1 MKWITYQ
8 INEFSNKLHP
18 NSPFRL
24 PGFNLD
30 PWQKDTIKAINDK
43 KNILLSLPTSAGKTI
58 LSTYTFK
65 AWSKV
70 IFCSPNEAPS
80 YQLTGITLASLD
92 DMNDS
97 TKNVRQETNNFT
109 FKKYPAQPDNIII
122 STPVELY
129 NMILNKSVD
138 LNVDYII
145 FDEFHNVTDEI
156 LGPYIEF
163 IFKTASYY
171 NIPIMALSAT
181 IPNFLEVKTWM
192 EKLTKKDIFGIYEKK
207 RFFNQKRFYIK
218 DGKLNQINPLEHITK
233 ETLMDP
239 TFTQIGL
246 YPKEIISL
254 RDNVQK
260 LKHNDNLVTDESV
273 PDMLTLDKLHILE
286 GKIFEH
292 LKNSPEIHDQIFDTN
307 KTDLIPENI
316 TIYGLFKIMKECKDK
331 KMLPLL
337 AFKFDSQHCLDIY
350 NSMIEMLKVME
361 KLVYPGFNAV
371 NDIIQ
376 TYFDTLEKETK
387 NLEVDKDKDRKK
399 GKGKSK
405 EDDDTDLG
413 NKDIEDLKDDLKNSL
428 FNSPTGV
435 KYKLERFYNNFVSDP
450 IDPKSIELFN
460 TSYGANF
467 TEEYIIEMRK
477 KHVEKEMAMY
487 SNPDNLRLRN
497 VHNAHQ
503 ECRLID
509 SSVPYEDMRKIR
521 RNINSEIT
529 RDTKIKLGVN
539 AQVQRIDYD
548 HPFMV
553 GIKYGVI
560 CCNKLMQSA
569 FQRVCQQL
577 INAHPFVTL
586 SDESLKEGI
595 NYPIKTVM
603 LLGKDNEKLNN
614 TKAHQACGRAGRR
627 GLDSEGYIIYAGVDI
642 SSILI
647 PKYIIVNPNTKK
659 SMSDL
664 IPDQSY
670 YSEEFKK
677 YVLDEIIPETPEK
690 LWEFNYEIDIDK
702 IAEELFKSQVSKEIS
717 FNNDDGENTFT
728 VGNETLEQIKAKL
741 ASKYLFKKSTS
752 SDEINVNIN
761 YNSDL
766 IVETS
771 ESNQEV
777 VFEYEVVDDWETAA
791 NDYDK
796 ELKSKIISAE
806 ESFM

>member
-1 MKWITYQ
+1 MESLQLLLTALIRLAGPSRLPTKLNINDEVISEQEILQNMETSIQEYMKSYTNFKKDLHDDKMKAKMLNDIKDIISQHPCSINNAYLKLWENFLTNVKDNKVNLELMNTIMTKMTNKKLKNSIELANKTPTKINNSVKTILNTDSPFVSIFVPEELDKLDKKEQLIQKNIIQNNLNHTNRIDTFLGLANFEKDEDLNISSFYNNIRKVSDPQIRNQYYNMYMTLLISPKIHKDEKKKEHPLMIKIGTTWKLSPIDTKQIKIREHILISVYIYFINNEKVKKLDDIVKKYFELREMKWITYQ

-92 DMNDS
+92 DINDS

-145 FDEFHNVTDEI
+145 FDEFHNVTDDI

-163 IFKTASYY
+163 IFKTAAYY

-181 IPNFLEVKTWM
+181 IPNFLEVKLWM
-192 EKLTKKDIFGIYEKK
+192 EKLTKKEIFGIYEKK

-260 LKHNDNLVTDESV
+260 LKHNDNLVTDESI

-286 GKIFEH
+286 GKIFDH

-316 TIYGLFKIMKECKDK
+316 TVYGLFKIMKECKDK

-337 AFKFDSQHCLDIY
+337 AFKFDSQHC
-350 NSMIEMLKVME
+350 
-361 KLVYPGFNAV
+361 
-371 NDIIQ
+371 
-376 TYFDTLEKETK
+376 
-387 NLEVDKDKDRKK
+387 
-399 GKGKSK
+399 
-405 EDDDTDLG
+405 
-413 NKDIEDLKDDLKNSL
+413 
-428 FNSPTGV
+428 
-435 KYKLERFYNNFVSDP
+435 
-450 IDPKSIELFN
+450 
-460 TSYGANF
+460 
-467 TEEYIIEMRK
+467 
-477 KHVEKEMAMY
+477 
-487 SNPDNLRLRN
+487 
-497 VHNAHQ
+497 
-503 ECRLID
+503 
-509 SSVPYEDMRKIR
+509 
-521 RNINSEIT
+521 
-529 RDTKIKLGVN
+529 
-539 AQVQRIDYD
+539 
-548 HPFMV
+548 
-553 GIKYGVI
+553 
-560 CCNKLMQSA
+560 
-569 FQRVCQQL
+569 
-577 INAHPFVTL
+577 
-586 SDESLKEGI
+586 
-595 NYPIKTVM
+595 
-603 LLGKDNEKLNN
+603 
-614 TKAHQACGRAGRR
+614 
-627 GLDSEGYIIYAGVDI
+627 
-642 SSILI
+642 
-647 PKYIIVNPNTKK
+647 
-659 SMSDL
+659 
-664 IPDQSY
+664 
-670 YSEEFKK
+670 
-677 YVLDEIIPETPEK
+677 
-690 LWEFNYEIDIDK
+690 
-702 IAEELFKSQVSKEIS
+702 
-717 FNNDDGENTFT
+717 
-728 VGNETLEQIKAKL
+728 
-741 ASKYLFKKSTS
+741 
-752 SDEINVNIN
+752 
-761 YNSDL
+761 
-766 IVETS
+766 
-771 ESNQEV
+771 
-777 VFEYEVVDDWETAA
+777 
-791 NDYDK
+791 
-796 ELKSKIISAE
+796 
-806 ESFM
+806 